1 MVLHR
6 CGLADWRR
14 DAYRRKK
21 QKEDSGMTAN
31 TRVDSTRSDV
41 VGSLLRPA
49 YLRETRQGVREGR
62 VSEAELH
69 AAEDRAVREAI
80 ALQEAA
86 GLDVITDG
94 EFRRQSWVVTIPLRA
109 EGASHAP
116 LAGYE
121 FLPAEPGWWSLWK
134 EPDGQRAQV
143 WTAPTR
149 PFITKP
155 LQVVRD
161 IVAEEYAFLKAN
173 AHSRTKFTIPAPS
186 WHRIFWHPE
195 YSRAAYATPEDFL
208 RAVADYLRAE
218 VVAKIIAL
226 GGDYIQLD
234 APNYAQWHV
243 DPENRAAFERWGHDM
258 AAELVAD
265 AELDN
270 VVFEGISGVTRAIHI
285 CRGNA
290 PGGRWLAN
298 GGYERIASEVF
309 PRFSNFDRLLLEF
322 DTPRAGD
329 FGPLRYIRAET
340 SVVLGLLTTKHG
352 TLEDAGAVEARI
364 REAMQY
370 ISLERL
376 AVSPQCGF
384 ASGEAGN
391 PLTPE
396 EQEAKLR
403 RVAQVARRVWRP

>member
-1 MVLHR
+1 MPAHTPM
-6 CGLADWRR
+6 A
-14 DAYRRKK
+14 
-21 QKEDSGMTAN
+21 
-31 TRVDSTRSDV
+31 RSDV

-49 YLRETRQGVREGR
+49 YLREARQGVRQGR
-62 VSEAELH
+62 VSVAELH
-69 AAEDRAVREAI
+69 AVEDRAVREAI
-80 ALQEAA
+80 ALQESA
-86 GLDVITDG
+86 GLDVISDG
-94 EFRRQSWVVTIPLRA
+94 ELRRQSWVVTIPLRE
-109 EGASHAP
+109 EGAAHAP

-143 WTAPTR
+143 WTATTR
-149 PFITKP
+149 PFITRP

-161 IVAEEYAFLKAN
+161 IIGEEYAFLKAS
-173 AHSRTKFTIPAPS
+173 AHRRTKFTIPAPS

-195 YSRAAYATPEDFL
+195 YSRAAYPTPEDFL
-208 RAVADYLRAE
+208 SAVADYLRTE
-218 VVAKIIAL
+218 VVAKIMAL
-226 GGDYIQLD
+226 GGDYIQMD

-243 DPENRAAFERWGHDM
+243 DLENRVAFEEWGHDM

-265 AELDN
+265 AEIDN
-270 VVFEGISGVTRAIHI
+270 TVFTGISGATRAIHI

-298 GGYERIASEVF
+298 GGYERIASAVF
-309 PRFSNFDRLLLEF
+309 PRLSNYDRLLLEY

-329 FGPLRYIRAET
+329 FGPLRDVGAQT
-340 SVVLGLLTTKHG
+340 TVVLGLLTTKQG
-352 TLEDAGAVEARI
+352 ALEDARAVEARI
-364 REAMQY
+364 REATQY
-370 ISLERL
+370 IPLERL

-391 PLTPE
+391 PLTPA

-403 RVAQVARRVWRP
+403 LVAQVAQRVWRT

>member
-1 MVLHR
+1 
-6 CGLADWRR
+6 
-14 DAYRRKK
+14 
-21 QKEDSGMTAN
+21 MTAN
-31 TRVDSTRSDV
+31 TPMHIPRSDV

-49 YLRETRQGVREGR
+49 YLRDARQGAREGR
-62 VSEAELH
+62 VREAALH

-80 ALQEAA
+80 AMQESA

-94 EFRRQSWVVTIPLRA
+94 EFRRQSWVVTIPLRE
-109 EGASHAP
+109 EGAAHSP

-134 EPDGQRAQV
+134 EPDGQRARV
-143 WTAPTR
+143 WTATTR

-155 LQVVRD
+155 LHVVRD

-173 AHSRTKFTIPAPS
+173 AHGRTKFTIPAPS

-195 YSRAAYATPEDFL
+195 YSRAAYPTPETFL

-218 VVAKIIAL
+218 VIAKIIAL
-226 GGDYIQLD
+226 GGDYIQMD

-243 DPENRAAFERWGHDM
+243 DPENRAAFEAWGHNM

-265 AELDN
+265 AEIDN
-270 VVFEGISGVTRAIHI
+270 TVFEGISGVTRAMHI

-298 GGYERIASEVF
+298 GGYECIASEVF
-309 PRFSNFDRLLLEF
+309 PRLSNYNRLLLEY
-322 DTPRAGD
+322 DTPRAGH
-329 FGPLRYIRAET
+329 FGPLRNVAAET
-340 SVVLGLLTTKHG
+340 TVVLGLLTTKQG
-352 TLEDAGAVEARI
+352 LLESVEAIEARI
-364 REAMQY
+364 REATQY
-370 ISLERL
+370 VPLDRL

-396 EQEAKLR
+396 QQEAKLR
-403 RVAQVARRVWRP
+403 RVSQVARRVWQT

>member
-1 MVLHR
+1 
-6 CGLADWRR
+6 
-14 DAYRRKK
+14 
-21 QKEDSGMTAN
+21 MTAH
-31 TRVDSTRSDV
+31 THVDVARSDV

-49 YLRETRQGVREGR
+49 YVREVRQGVRQGR
-62 VSEAELH
+62 VSDAELR

-80 ALQEAA
+80 ALQESA
-86 GLDVITDG
+86 GLDVISDG
-94 EFRRQSWVVTIPLRA
+94 ELRRQSWVVTIPLRE

-134 EPDGQRAQV
+134 EPDGRRAQV
-143 WTAPTR
+143 WTATTR

-155 LQVVRD
+155 LLVVRD
-161 IVAEEYAFLKAN
+161 IVAAEYAFLKAN

-195 YSRAAYATPEDFL
+195 YSRAAYPTPEDCL

-243 DPENRAAFERWGHDM
+243 DLENRAAFAAWGHDM

-265 AELDN
+265 AEIDN
-270 VVFEGISGVTRAIHI
+270 AVFEGITGLTRAIHI

-309 PRFSNFDRLLLEF
+309 PRLSNYDRLLLEY

-329 FGPLRYIRAET
+329 FSALRHVCAET
-340 SVVLGLLTTKHG
+340 VAVLGLLTTKQG
-352 TLEDAGAVEARI
+352 ALEDAGAVEARI
-364 REAMQY
+364 REATQY
-370 ISLERL
+370 VPLERL

-403 RVAQVARRVWRP
+403 RVAQVARRVWRT